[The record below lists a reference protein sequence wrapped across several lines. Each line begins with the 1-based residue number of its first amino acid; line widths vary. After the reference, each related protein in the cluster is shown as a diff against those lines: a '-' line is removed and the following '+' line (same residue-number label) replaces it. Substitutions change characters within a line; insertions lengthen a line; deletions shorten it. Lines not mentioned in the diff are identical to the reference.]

1 MSDPKTEY
9 EFPTLTPYIVVKGAD
24 AAIEFYQK
32 AFGAEVIEVMRG
44 EDGKVMNAQLK
55 FGTSVL
61 MLNDEYPEYGSFAP
75 AKDVPLPFSI
85 HIRSFAVDADFQKA
99 IDAGAIVAMPLENQF
114 WGDRFGMLTDP
125 FGHKWSLGQPVS
137 ELS

>member
-1 MSDPKTEY
+1 MSDPKTEDDY
-9 EFPTLTPYIVVKGAD
+9 PTLTPYIVVKGAD

-85 HIRSFAVDADFQKA
+85 HIRSFAVDSDFQKA

>member
-1 MSDPKTEY
+1 MSDLKTECDY
-9 EFPTLTPYIVVKGAD
+9 PTLTPYIVVKGAD

>member
-1 MSDPKTEY
+1 MSDPKTEDDY
-9 EFPTLTPYIVVKGAD
+9 PTLTPYIVVKGAD

-99 IDAGAIVAMPLENQF
+99 IDAGATVAMPLENQF

-137 ELS
+137 ELQ